1 MLVLRR
7 FAGFVLLMLG
17 SQTLQA
23 GLNKWVDE
31 NGQVHYGDRV
41 PSKYL
46 KKQHEVLNDQGVVVK
61 KYPAYPSREDILNQ
75 RKKQREQAEI
85 DKKQKAIEEQQ
96 ALRDR
101 VLLETFTTERDILMS
116 RDARVDAVQSQI
128 TLTEAN
134 IKNYE
139 EKLQKLKKRI
149 AAIEASKRKVPENMH
164 KDVVAVSRQLETYYQ
179 FVETKEIEKQKIIE
193 DFDKDIKRFRV
204 LRKTTTR

>member
-7 FAGFVLLMLG
+7 LAGFVLLMLG

-46 KKQHEVLNDQGVVVK
+46 KKQREVLNEQGVVVK

-149 AAIEASKRKVPENMH
+149 AAIEASKRKVPENMR

-179 FVETKEIEKQKIIE
+179 FVETKEIEKQKIID
-193 DFDKDIKRFRV
+193 DFDKDIKRFRF